1 MTLAKSTL
9 STAMPSVQ
17 RAVVAPDYNVVWS
30 PLEGTSQVH
39 AITSPANETLYCGTR
54 GNGKTDVQIFK
65 FAKNVGKGY
74 GMFYRGI
81 IFDREYKNLDDIVT
95 RTKRWFKQIWGDRV
109 KWLANKADYKWV
121 WDTGEELLIRTMKNI
136 EDYDD
141 YHGQEYPF
149 IGWNELTKYP
159 DKECYESMLSCNRT
173 SFDPQENSPRD
184 PKTGERML
192 LPELPLEIFS
202 TTNPYGVGRGWV
214 KRRFIDGYKYGQI
227 HRKTQTI
234 FNPRTQEQELFTTT
248 RVAIFGHYK
257 ENKKLPPQYIA
268 SLGNLTNKNKRAA
281 WLEGRWDVASGG
293 VFEECWDED
302 VHILANFTIPSTW
315 EVFPTFDWG
324 SSAPFYVGWWAVTN
338 GEECFIPRTDGLFDV
353 VVFPANTLIL
363 VDEWYGSDGD
373 GNGLR
378 LGATAIANGI
388 KEREKSMY
396 DYQYISAAC
405 AISAGDADGQIFNK
419 INSDDPTIA
428 EWFLKEGVEWER
440 ADKSQGSRKNGLA
453 LLQERMLS
461 ALKQNGKPAFYVMR
475 RNVSFVDLVPTL
487 PPDPKDPDDVDTEAE
502 DHPYD
507 ATRYAVLRT
516 TSALATDLSK
526 LGAI

>member
-1 MTLAKSTL
+1 MS
-9 STAMPSVQ
+9 S
-17 RAVVAPDYNVVWS
+17 YNVVWS
-30 PLEGTSQVH
+30 PLAGTSQEF
-39 AITSPANETLYCGTR
+39 ALTSPTGETLYCGTR
-54 GNGKTDVQIFK
+54 GCGKTDVQIMK

-74 GMFYRGI
+74 GIYYRGI

-159 DKECYESMLSCNRT
+159 DKECYEAMLSCNRT
-173 SFDPQENSPRD
+173 SFDPKLDSPDPENP
-184 PKTGERML
+184 
-192 LPELPLEIFS
+192 LPDLPLEIFS

-214 KRRFIDGYKYGQI
+214 KRRFIDGYRYGQVQ
-227 HRKTQTI
+227 RQTQRL
-234 FNPRTQEQELFTTT
+234 FDPRTQELVTFTST

-257 ENKKLPPQYIA
+257 ENKKLPVQYIA

-302 VHILANFTIPSTW
+302 VHVLENFTVPASW

-324 SSAPFYVGWWAVTN
+324 SSAPFYVGWWALTSD
-338 GEECFIPRTDGLFDV
+338 EECYIPNAQGGFDIV
-353 VVFPANTLIL
+353 CFPRNTLIL
-363 VDEWYGSDGD
+363 ITEWYGSDGD
-373 GNGLR
+373 GKGLR
-378 LGATAIANGI
+378 LGATRVAEGI
-388 KEREKSMY
+388 KEREAAMY
-396 DYQYISAAC
+396 VNRYIDASTE
-405 AISAGDADGQIFNK
+405 ITVGDADGQIFNK
-419 INSDDPTIA
+419 INNDDPTIA
-428 EWFLKEGVEWER
+428 EWFEKEGVQWNR
-440 ADKSQGSRKNGLA
+440 ADKSHGSRKNGLA
-453 LLQERMLS
+453 LLQERMLAS
-461 ALKQNGKPAFYVMR
+461 IRQDGRPAFYVMR
-475 RNVSFVDLVPTL
+475 RNVTFVDLVPTL
-487 PPDPKDPDDVDTEAE
+487 PPDPKDQDDVDTEAE

-507 ATRYAVLRT
+507 STRYAVLRISNKCASDI
-516 TSALATDLSK
+516 SAL
-526 LGAI
+526 GAVG

>member
-1 MTLAKSTL
+1 MLNSPETPRK
-9 STAMPSVQ
+9 P
-17 RAVVAPDYNVVWS
+17 AVDPDTYKIIWQ
-30 PLEGTSQVH
+30 PLKGTSQEF
-39 AITSPANETLYCGTR
+39 AITSPAKETLYCGTR

-109 KWLANKADYKWV
+109 QWLANKADYKWV
-121 WDTGEELLIRTMKNI
+121 WDTGEELLIRTMKTI

-173 SFDPQENSPRD
+173 SFVAAEDSPDPNNP
-184 PKTGERML
+184 

-214 KRRFIDGYKYGQI
+214 KRRFIDGYPYGVLQ
-227 HRKTQTI
+227 KTTQKL
-234 FNPRTQEQELFTTT
+234 FDPRTQERIEYTST

-257 ENKKLPPQYIA
+257 ENRKLPVEYIA
-268 SLGNLTNKNKRAA
+268 SLGSLTNKNKRAA

-302 VHILANFTIPSTW
+302 VHILPDFTVPASW

-324 SSAPFYVGWWAVTN
+324 SSAPFYVGWWAVTS
-338 GEECFIPRTDGLFDV
+338 GEECYIPNTQGTFDIV
-353 VVFPANTLIL
+353 TFPANTLIL
-363 VDEWYGSDGD
+363 VHEWYGSDGD
-373 GNGLR
+373 GKGTKI
-378 LGATAIANGI
+378 GATAIAQGMNTI
-388 KEREKSMY
+388 EDQM
-396 DYQYISAAC
+396 YQYYYLQQGCVITV
-405 AISAGDADGQIFNK
+405 GDADGQIFNK

-428 EWFLKEGVEWER
+428 EWFLKEGVEWNR

-453 LLQERMLS
+453 LLIERMLAS
-461 ALKQNGKPAFYVMR
+461 LKRNGRPAFYVMR
-475 RNVSFVDLVPTL
+475 RNKHFVDLVPTL
-487 PPDPKDPDDVDTEAE
+487 PPSPKDPDDVDTEAE

-507 ATRYAVLRT
+507 ATRYATLRV
-516 TSALATDLSK
+516 SNQYATNINEM
-526 LGAI
+526 GAV